1 MFVKLL
7 MIFWHIRQKPYR
19 CGRFS
24 GSFPQPHICERLF
37 AMANSFKQ
45 NCMRQF
51 ATAKSPSGIARG
63 NSPRRTAPNRI
74 ARDNSPWRTAPNRIA
89 RDNSPWRTV
98 ITKNGTAIRHGEQ
111 PLQKM
116 ERQFATANSHYKKT
130 KRRHCIAPFL
140 GLYRSCTDTV
150 TLVLL
155 PDIMRARAS
164 LTSKSTLRTVK
175 SGALYEYKDS
185 R

>member
-111 PLQKM
+111 PLQKNK
-116 ERQFATANSHYKKT
+116 EAALHSPLF
-130 KRRHCIAPFL
+130 
-140 GLYRSCTDTV
+140 
-150 TLVLL
+150 
-155 PDIMRARAS
+155 
-164 LTSKSTLRTVK
+164 
-175 SGALYEYKDS
+175 GALSFLHRHRDVGSVARHYAGAGLAHIQINLAHGEV
-185 R
+185 RGIV

>member
-24 GSFPQPHICERLF
+24 GSFPQPHIRERLF

-51 ATAKSPSGIARG
+51 ATANSPSGIARD

-89 RDNSPWRTV
+89 RDNSPWRTA

-111 PLQKM
+111 PLQKNK
-116 ERQFATANSHYKKT
+116 EAALHS
-130 KRRHCIAPFL
+130 PPL